1 MKGYSQSAV
10 VRARS
15 VLIEVAAGG
24 GTITRQ
30 ALARRLQ
37 LRYDFRSSNDRHMMV
52 SLLGAVAELEYS
64 YGRPFLSVVVAEGR
78 REGDLFYWGLL
89 GYAEA
94 LKFPDRSTVRK
105 FVAAERKRAHEHW
118 SGRVHY
124 PDGVTTTPLDLRA
137 RPYAVSEVLSDDPDG
152 FPATADPLFGSI

>member
-1 MKGYSQSAV
+1 VTVGPVVRVRFRRVCDSAVMPRSQSAV

-118 SGRVHY
+118 SGRV
-124 PDGVTTTPLDLRA
+124 
-137 RPYAVSEVLSDDPDG
+137 RPQVRGPGQFSQQC
-152 FPATADPLFGSI
+152 